1 MNRVGLVAR
10 VLADGSIGVAF
21 AVGAVAAASILA
33 LHRAQLGA
41 FERADFS

>member
-1 MNRVGLVAR
+1 VAR

-21 AVGAVAAASILA
+21 AVGAVAASASILA